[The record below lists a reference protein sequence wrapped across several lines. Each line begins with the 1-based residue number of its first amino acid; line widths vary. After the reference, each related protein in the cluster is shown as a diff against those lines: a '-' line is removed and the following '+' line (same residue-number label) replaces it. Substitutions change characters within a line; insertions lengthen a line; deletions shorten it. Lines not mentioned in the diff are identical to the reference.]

1 MFKKLASR
9 RLQIE
14 RGSPHLAPL
23 MQAGTCVII
32 GLLSQVQNFGFSEV
46 SMCKVILY
54 IAMSLDGYIADR
66 DGGVAWLDGDGSDC
80 GHPGSY
86 PDFIQTV
93 DTVVLGYRTYHQ
105 IISELSPEN
114 WVYRGLKSYVFTH
127 RKLLSTEEILFTGR
141 SPADLVAEL
150 KNSSSGIWVCGGS
163 DIANQLLEA
172 GLIDE
177 FFISVIPTVLGGG
190 VRLFTAERSMGLMLL
205 SVLHYNGIVEMRY
218 RLKETPDTV

>member
-1 MFKKLASR
+1 
-9 RLQIE
+9 
-14 RGSPHLAPL
+14 
-23 MQAGTCVII
+23 
-32 GLLSQVQNFGFSEV
+32 
-46 SMCKVILY
+46 MCKVILY

-127 RKLLSTEEILFTGR
+127 RKLLSTEEILFTDSVYRPIPRGSGCR
-141 SPADLVAEL
+141 TEGSGQGLQRHTGKFPGGICGLCAEVPP
-150 KNSSSGIWVCGGS
+150 GDRMV
-163 DIANQLLEA
+163 Q
-172 GLIDE
+172 
-177 FFISVIPTVLGGG
+177 
-190 VRLFTAERSMGLMLL
+190 
-205 SVLHYNGIVEMRY
+205 
-218 RLKETPDTV
+218 

>member
-1 MFKKLASR
+1 
-9 RLQIE
+9 
-14 RGSPHLAPL
+14 
-23 MQAGTCVII
+23 
-32 GLLSQVQNFGFSEV
+32 
-46 SMCKVILY
+46 MCKVILY

-127 RKLLSTEEILFTGR
+127 RKLLSTEEILFTDSVYRPIPRG
-141 SPADLVAEL
+141 
-150 KNSSSGIWVCGGS
+150 SGCRTEK
-163 DIANQLLEA
+163 QQ
-172 GLIDE
+172 
-177 FFISVIPTVLGGG
+177 
-190 VRLFTAERSMGLMLL
+190 
-205 SVLHYNGIVEMRY
+205 
-218 RLKETPDTV
+218 